1 VENTKKPLIIMLF
14 HKTRQSLT
22 DERIEASRREKEKPL
37 ACIIFFFASHMT
49 YNLQNPVTGLKSE
62 NAAGGSEVRNHQLD
76 SLLAEVR
83 EHANQSPYV
92 TRFEAIPVE
101 MAPPGR
107 PRGTSSQEMHD
118 TLLLASFKSKNA
130 WRQWIQTSEWKHF
143 MQETANKGVFRR
155 IPHVR
160 CAHSLKGLRNPFEV
174 LLA

>member
-1 VENTKKPLIIMLF
+1 MLF
-14 HKTRQSLT
+14 HKTRHLVV
-22 DERIEASRREKEKPL
+22 DERLKPSRREKEKPL
-37 ACIIFFFASHMT
+37 ACMIFFFASQMT
-49 YNLQNPVTGLKSE
+49 CNLQNPATSLESE
-62 NAAGGSEVRNHQLD
+62 NVVGKSNGRHHQLD
-76 SLLAEVR
+76 TLLAEVR
-83 EHANQSPYV
+83 EHANKSPYV
-92 TRFEAIPVE
+92 TRFEVIPVE

-143 MQETANKGVFRR
+143 MQETADKGVFRR

-174 LLA
+174 LMA

>member
-1 VENTKKPLIIMLF
+1 MLF
-14 HKTRQSLT
+14 HKARHFLN
-22 DERIEASRREKEKPL
+22 DEKAEVSRHAKEKPL
-37 ACIIFFFASHMT
+37 ACIIFFFASQMT
-49 YNLQNPVTGLKSE
+49 YNLQTPATDLNSE
-62 NAAGGSEVRNHQLD
+62 TAVGKFEARNHQLD
-76 SLLAEVR
+76 TLLAEVR

-118 TLLLASFKSKNA
+118 TLLLASFKNKNA

-143 MQETANKGVFRR
+143 MQETADKDVFRR

-174 LLA
+174 LMA

>member
-1 VENTKKPLIIMLF
+1 MYHDRLVQGEKKLPVIMLF
-14 HKTRQSLT
+14 HKARHFLA
-22 DERIEASRREKEKPL
+22 DERMKPSRREKEKPL
-37 ACIIFFFASHMT
+37 ACIIFFFASQMT
-49 YNLQNPVTGLKSE
+49 CNLKSE
-62 NAAGGSEVRNHQLD
+62 NSVAGEPEARHHQLD
-76 SLLAEVR
+76 TLLAQVR

-130 WRQWIQTSEWKHF
+130 WYQWIRTSEWQHF
-143 MQETANKGVFRR
+143 MQETADKGVFRR

-160 CAHSLKGLRNPFEV
+160 CAHSLQGLRNPIEV
-174 LLA
+174 LMA

>member
-1 VENTKKPLIIMLF
+1 MLF
-14 HKTRQSLT
+14 HKARHLLT
-22 DERIEASRREKEKPL
+22 DERTEASRHEKEKPL
-37 ACIIFFFASHMT
+37 ACIIFFFASQMT
-49 YNLQNPVTGLKSE
+49 YNLQTTPATGLNSE
-62 NAAGGSEVRNHQLD
+62 NAAGKCEARNHQLD

-101 MAPPGR
+101 IAPPGR

-130 WRQWIQTSEWKHF
+130 WGQWIQTSEWKHF
-143 MQETANKGVFRR
+143 MQETADKGVFRR

-174 LLA
+174 LMA